1 MNFIALFAAI
11 IENLENLKYHNSQK
25 KHQFFL
31 LFAVSAIMKVKSY
44 LKKKNQLKN

>member
-25 KHQFFL
+25 KQEFR
-31 LFAVSAIMKVKSY
+31 
-44 LKKKNQLKN
+44 LKNINERRNYSIEEINRN